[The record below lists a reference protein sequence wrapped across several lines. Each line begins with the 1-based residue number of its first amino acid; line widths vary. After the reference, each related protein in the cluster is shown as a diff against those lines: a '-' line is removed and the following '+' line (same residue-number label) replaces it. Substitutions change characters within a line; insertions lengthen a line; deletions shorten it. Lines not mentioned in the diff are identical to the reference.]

1 MSCLMRAFAHCNTET
16 TWAQDFFFLS
26 YVFFFYVR
34 VSRALI
40 TITSQRNQ
48 FPRQGTLGQSASG
61 HLSLHRL
68 CQFSRDFPFVRG
80 EHAGNLLLLSWS
92 LNEEW
97 FHFRNLRLARQR
109 KAQKFLAAKSLE
121 ICESNQSAAY
131 VLLHS
136 NPETNV
142 APWIDVCSSAICLF
156 LDSVSNYI
164 DVCVFRANFP
174 ESRWPS
180 FVAL

>member
-16 TWAQDFFFLS
+16 TWAQDFFS
-26 YVFFFYVR
+26 YPPFFFYVR

-40 TITSQRNQ
+40 TITRQRNQ
-48 FPRQGTLGQSASG
+48 FPHQELLDNLRVATFPPPVFPW
-61 HLSLHRL
+61 
-68 CQFSRDFPFVRG
+68 FSFVRG
-80 EHAGNLLLLSWS
+80 EHAGNLQLLSWS
-92 LNEEW
+92 LNKQW

-109 KAQKFLAAKSLE
+109 KAEKFLAAKLLE

-142 APWIDVCSSAICLF
+142 APRIDVCSLAICLF

-164 DVCVFRANFP
+164 DVCVFRAIFQKVVDP
-174 ESRWPS
+174 
-180 FVAL
+180 VL

>member
-26 YVFFFYVR
+26 SVFFFFFMCVSAAHWLQLLASATNFLVR
-34 VSRALI
+34 ELLDNLQVA
-40 TITSQRNQ
+40 TSPSAQPV
-48 FPRQGTLGQSASG
+48 FPW
-61 HLSLHRL
+61 
-68 CQFSRDFPFVRG
+68 FSFVRG

-97 FHFRNLRLARQR
+97 FHFRNLRLAGQR
-109 KAQKFLAAKSLE
+109 KAEKFLAAKSPE

-142 APWIDVCSSAICLF
+142 APRIDVCSLAICLF

-164 DVCVFRANFP
+164 DVCVFRAIFQKVGDP
-174 ESRWPS
+174 
-180 FVAL
+180 VL